1 MMEDEFMSMTDRD
14 LYRQGLS
21 TTTRGAL
28 PTLPLSKLV
37 AESAQRSLWSPQSD
51 DRSIREDDWYPQKED
66 LSFQEDGRFAFD
78 LPHSEYER
86 ALMRPYA
93 GPKNRAA
100 TTLST
105 QFDLTDPPNTTSHG
119 EPGALHSIITYKA
132 EGISDTSQSSGSS
145 SLTCPRGCRN
155 NFRRPGDLRLH
166 MRSHEGPFLFCSHP
180 GCTMK
185 FYRRDKLSY
194 HLRTMH
200 TTLAPGPVTEY
211 THNTELESEVEVP
224 ETDSGETHWDHI
236 PYEDL
241 RSLSFSTSSKSSY
254 ARSVFSDAS
263 LGSSDTDLS
272 KHSGYSTVQIKRATK
287 ELISILQDNAVLT
300 LLYESG
306 IAHPNI
312 GPQVLERKLRY
323 FFKEYADLLSRV
335 AVGST
340 LKSLASQLVRVKA
353 RAVARSIM
361 QHHVAESS
369 NMRQI
374 LAPDL
379 EPSSQGESDSSSI
392 DEQGFEDIVAF
403 RNFLL
408 EGEPF
413 RELHVKIRSFV
424 EFQDTKSQISEGNV
438 MTSLEHAEF
447 EVSHVKTEKSGTEA
461 PTDIHKDCH
470 THTTT
475 EKGRDGRLWSGLNV
489 SRRLQTMAECVREVG
504 ASMTIALGLIEPI
517 KQSGTTR
524 IRWECRCGETFF
536 DDVREIR
543 EGGIAM
549 LVEEMRRTGIK
560 VAATSRSQGPT
571 KTTFNFTTPSFARN
585 MAQKISAAFR
595 KSPASQSLPFSTPQV
610 GVSTASSPPSQQTL
624 QMMTCTKTGQ
634 YGYHL
639 DQDEIHD
646 VSTDQELFEFI
657 KKQLSR
663 RRGHLLNF
671 FSWTCLQEVY
681 FRKFNYWGSSAE
693 ISVLGPTC
701 PTHHTCD
708 CIPPVTMVEP
718 EPGAEYRCTPAG
730 PLKTCP
736 PIASHLLMH
745 WLDRPGCITQGQTWV
760 LAQLPKRNCGELQA
774 KVNERTE
781 GWGLVLKEGPNIRM
795 VTGIVFSIVIISV
808 PFVVLW
814 SCLKHSIQ
822 DGFSVGQ
829 YMIAAALALPAV
841 LVLNHVQGGA

>member
-1 MMEDEFMSMTDRD
+1 MEDEFMSMTDRD

-105 QFDLTDPPNTTSHG
+105 QFDLTDPPNTTSH
-119 EPGALHSIITYKA
+119 
-132 EGISDTSQSSGSS
+132 
-145 SLTCPRGCRN
+145 
-155 NFRRPGDLRLH
+155 
-166 MRSHEGPFLFCSHP
+166 
-180 GCTMK
+180 
-185 FYRRDKLSY
+185 
-194 HLRTMH
+194 
-200 TTLAPGPVTEY
+200 APGPVTEY

-254 ARSVFSDAS
+254 ARSVFSNAS

-447 EVSHVKTEKSGTEA
+447 E
-461 PTDIHKDCH
+461 
-470 THTTT
+470 
-475 EKGRDGRLWSGLNV
+475 
-489 SRRLQTMAECVREVG
+489 
-504 ASMTIALGLIEPI
+504 
-517 KQSGTTR
+517 
-524 IRWECRCGETFF
+524 
-536 DDVREIR
+536 
-543 EGGIAM
+543 
-549 LVEEMRRTGIK
+549 
-560 VAATSRSQGPT
+560 
-571 KTTFNFTTPSFARN
+571 
-585 MAQKISAAFR
+585 
-595 KSPASQSLPFSTPQV
+595 
-610 GVSTASSPPSQQTL
+610 
-624 QMMTCTKTGQ
+624 
-634 YGYHL
+634 
-639 DQDEIHD
+639 
-646 VSTDQELFEFI
+646 
-657 KKQLSR
+657 
-663 RRGHLLNF
+663 RRGAMGD
-671 FSWTCLQEVY
+671 S
-681 FRKFNYWGSSAE
+681 G
-693 ISVLGPTC
+693 
-701 PTHHTCD
+701 
-708 CIPPVTMVEP
+708 
-718 EPGAEYRCTPAG
+718 
-730 PLKTCP
+730 
-736 PIASHLLMH
+736 
-745 WLDRPGCITQGQTWV
+745 
-760 LAQLPKRNCGELQA
+760 
-774 KVNERTE
+774 
-781 GWGLVLKEGPNIRM
+781 
-795 VTGIVFSIVIISV
+795 
-808 PFVVLW
+808 
-814 SCLKHSIQ
+814 
-822 DGFSVGQ
+822 VG
-829 YMIAAALALPAV
+829 
-841 LVLNHVQGGA
+841 

>member
-1 MMEDEFMSMTDRD
+1 
-14 LYRQGLS
+14 
-21 TTTRGAL
+21 
-28 PTLPLSKLV
+28 
-37 AESAQRSLWSPQSD
+37 
-51 DRSIREDDWYPQKED
+51 
-66 LSFQEDGRFAFD
+66 
-78 LPHSEYER
+78 
-86 ALMRPYA
+86 
-93 GPKNRAA
+93 
-100 TTLST
+100 
-105 QFDLTDPPNTTSHG
+105 
-119 EPGALHSIITYKA
+119 
-132 EGISDTSQSSGSS
+132 
-145 SLTCPRGCRN
+145 
-155 NFRRPGDLRLH
+155 
-166 MRSHEGPFLFCSHP
+166 
-180 GCTMK
+180 
-185 FYRRDKLSY
+185 
-194 HLRTMH
+194 
-200 TTLAPGPVTEY
+200 
-211 THNTELESEVEVP
+211 
-224 ETDSGETHWDHI
+224 
-236 PYEDL
+236 
-241 RSLSFSTSSKSSY
+241 
-254 ARSVFSDAS
+254 
-263 LGSSDTDLS
+263 
-272 KHSGYSTVQIKRATK
+272 
-287 ELISILQDNAVLT
+287 
-300 LLYESG
+300 
-306 IAHPNI
+306 
-312 GPQVLERKLRY
+312 
-323 FFKEYADLLSRV
+323 
-335 AVGST
+335 
-340 LKSLASQLVRVKA
+340 
-353 RAVARSIM
+353 
-361 QHHVAESS
+361 
-369 NMRQI
+369 
-374 LAPDL
+374 
-379 EPSSQGESDSSSI
+379 
-392 DEQGFEDIVAF
+392 
-403 RNFLL
+403 
-408 EGEPF
+408 
-413 RELHVKIRSFV
+413 
-424 EFQDTKSQISEGNV
+424 
-438 MTSLEHAEF
+438 
-447 EVSHVKTEKSGTEA
+447 
-461 PTDIHKDCH
+461 
-470 THTTT
+470 
-475 EKGRDGRLWSGLNV
+475 
-489 SRRLQTMAECVREVG
+489 MAECVREVG

-681 FRKFNYWGSSAE
+681 FRK
-693 ISVLGPTC
+693 
-701 PTHHTCD
+701 
-708 CIPPVTMVEP
+708 
-718 EPGAEYRCTPAG
+718 
-730 PLKTCP
+730 
-736 PIASHLLMH
+736 
-745 WLDRPGCITQGQTWV
+745 TWV